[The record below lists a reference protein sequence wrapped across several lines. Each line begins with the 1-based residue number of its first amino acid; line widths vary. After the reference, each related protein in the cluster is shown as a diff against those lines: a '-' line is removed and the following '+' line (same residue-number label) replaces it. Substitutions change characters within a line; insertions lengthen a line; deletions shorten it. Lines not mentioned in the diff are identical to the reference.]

1 MKSANITEL
10 KAHFSEF
17 LALVQKGEEVEI
29 RRRNVPV
36 ARIVPFV
43 ARRRNQTKLGCLA
56 GTVQVNCDLTERVFG
71 DIECELPESGCGGSR

>member
-29 RRRNVPV
+29 RRRNVAV
-36 ARIVPFV
+36 ARIVPYA
-43 ARRRNQTKLGCLA
+43 ARRRNQTKLGCGI
-56 GTVQVNCDLTERVFG
+56 GTVQINCDLTEPVFG
-71 DIECELPESGCGGSR
+71 DIECELPESGSEGSR